1 MELILALLALS
12 SLVALVVSAPL
23 SRSAAWAAEAEADD
37 RRAELEAAKQAKYR
51 EIADARLDYKLGKV
65 SAADQEATERE
76 LQAQAV
82 QILHE
87 LDELR

>member
-65 SAADQEATERE
+65 SAADQEATEHE

>member
-87 LDELR
+87 LDDVR

>member
-12 SLVALVVSAPL
+12 SLVAMVVSAPL
-23 SRSAAWAAEAEADD
+23 SRSAALEAEAEADG

-51 EIADARLDYKLGKV
+51 EIADARLDHKLGKV
-65 SAADQEATERE
+65 SAADHEATERE
-76 LQAQAV
+76 LQSQAV

>member
-51 EIADARLDYKLGKV
+51 EIADARLDHGLGKV
-65 SAADQEATERE
+65 SAADYEATHRE
-76 LQAQAV
+76 LQSQAV

-87 LDELR
+87 LDDVR